1 MRFGAE
7 VSELPLKQY
16 DHLMDAS
23 RYALHTAL
31 APLPAP
37 PTPGWNGI
45 CGGVIGYERQ
55 QPADQFPTYLCY
67 TVHCR

>member
-31 APLPAP
+31 IRSRATDA
-37 PTPGWNGI
+37 WM
-45 CGGVIGYERQ
+45 ER
-55 QPADQFPTYLCY
+55 YLRRRY
-67 TVHCR
+67 WV